1 VNAEYFYKPQGTC
14 FRVYHRI
21 NEHEAESVELCS
33 TIDKAKNMVYELN
46 GWNLNKKKNTM
57 SENESNYGNVG
68 TQIQLVQ
75 IPVITHKLKEIG
87 LSVTKRIEEL
97 NLDKQIVTEDTI
109 QFLKTTRA
117 ELNKEANQWEIQRKA
132 VKTGILSPYDEFEA
146 IYKSEIID
154 KYKAADAKL
163 KDNIGDFEL
172 KLRTEKKNNIIAY
185 FNELCIVEGLEWLKF
200 EKLNIDVTLSVTEK
214 KYKEQVLE
222 FVTKT
227 KSDITLINSEEFAPE
242 MLVEYKQTL
251 NASKAITD
259 VRTRKQKAKEEAA
272 ALKLAETG
280 RRENSLRG
288 LGLVYH
294 DFTKSFNWTKDES
307 ILVKCSDIE
316 SLSKDEWINRFAVIN
331 EMINTATAKMQKPIT
346 QSSTATEV
354 IQTVLK
360 APEILKAPVIETPIQ
375 APVVDAGAMD
385 EELFEAV
392 FSVNETFPR
401 LKLLQEFLQSNNYT
415 YKNID

>member
-1 VNAEYFYKPQGTC
+1 MSDT
-14 FRVYHRI
+14 I
-21 NEHEAESVELCS
+21 NFDQQVE
-33 TIDKAKNMVYELN
+33 
-46 GWNLNKKKNTM
+46 NT
-57 SENESNYGNVG
+57 E
-68 TQIQLVQ
+68 IKLVQ
-75 IPVITHKLKEIG
+75 LPIITHKLKEIG

-146 IYKSEIID
+146 IYKTEIID
-154 KYKAADAKL
+154 KYKAADTKL

-185 FNELCIVEGLEWLKF
+185 FNELCVVEGLEWLKF

-214 KYKEQVLE
+214 RYKEQIFE

-251 NASKAITD
+251 NASKAITE

-280 RRENSLRG
+280 RRETALRSLG
-288 LGLVYH
+288 MVYH
-294 DFTKSFNWTKDES
+294 DMSKTFNWVRDES
-307 ILVKCSDIE
+307 ILV
-316 SLSKDEWINRFAVIN
+316 SKNDVEVSSNDEWLNKIVSIKERINIRTSEFA
-331 EMINTATAKMQKPIT
+331 ENTIPSVQTNAAPIT
-346 QSSTATEV
+346 
-354 IQTVLK
+354 K
-360 APEILKAPVIETPIQ
+360 APEILKAPVVEAPIQ
-375 APVVDAGAMD
+375 APVVNVAAMD

-401 LKLLQEFLQSNNYT
+401 LQMLAEFLQSNNYN